1 MKPSKKV
8 PSGPRIVTVEE
19 YKAHGLDQDPA
30 TAFHS
35 FSSTFVA
42 LRHRLLTPEPPV
54 FRCSFTDSAG
64 RVRSL
69 GDHSGTLQE
78 IANKMRM
85 HDYNEDAIYHP
96 ETGQI
101 FIHVFSTTKGE
112 KMFPVV
118 MEEVN
123 EHGASFSNMNLDPL
137 PFCPRSSDSC
147 GRPLSS
153 ASNSPDTEVPADVK
167 PLAEIL
173 PVVTPALRPEQVAKL
188 EKLQK
193 TLKTGAVAAVVPVV
207 VERPELERGQAG
219 VWRRVEPAPTFLE
232 KHLQLFFPGG
242 MVDML
247 LEGAAA

>member
-8 PSGPRIVTVEE
+8 PSGPRIVPEDE
-19 YKAHGLDQDPA
+19 YKAHGLDVEPA
-30 TAFHS
+30 FAFNS
-35 FSSTFVA
+35 FCSTFIE
-42 LRHRLLTPEPPV
+42 LRNRFLTPNPPV
-54 FRCSFTDSAG
+54 FRCSFTDSAV
-64 RVRSL
+64 RMRSL

-85 HDYNEDAIYHP
+85 HNYNEDAIYHP

-123 EHGASFSNMNLDPL
+123 EHGADFSNMNRNPL
-137 PFCPRSSDSC
+137 PFCPRSSNSC
-147 GRPLSS
+147 GPFPSS
-153 ASNSPDTEVPADVK
+153 SNSPSAEVPAEAK

-173 PVVTPALRPEQVAKL
+173 PVVAPSLRPEQMSKV

-193 TLKTGAVAAVVPVV
+193 TLKTGALATVVPVV
-207 VERPELERGQAG
+207 VERPNMERGQDG
-219 VWRRVEPAPTFLE
+219 VWRRIEPAPTFIE
-232 KHLQLFFPGG
+232 KHLKMFFPGG

>member
-8 PSGPRIVTVEE
+8 PSGPRIVPEDE
-19 YKAHGLDQDPA
+19 YRAHGLDVEPA
-30 TAFHS
+30 FAFNS
-35 FSSTFVA
+35 FSSTFIE
-42 LRHRLLTPEPPV
+42 LRNRFVTPKPPV
-54 FRCSFTDSAG
+54 FRCSFTDSDG
-64 RVRSL
+64 RARSL
-69 GDHSGTLQE
+69 GGHSGTHQE
-78 IANKMRM
+78 IANKIRTGSS
-85 HDYNEDAIYHP
+85 NADAIYHP

-112 KMFPVV
+112 TMFPVV

-123 EHGASFSNMNLDPL
+123 EHGTSFSNMNRNPL
-137 PFCPRSSDSC
+137 PFCPRSDFF
-147 GRPLSS
+147 GPFTSS
-153 ASNSPDTEVPADVK
+153 SNSPATATEVPAEAK

-173 PVVTPALRPEQVAKL
+173 PVVAPSLKPEQMAKV

-193 TLKTGAVAAVVPVV
+193 TLKTGALATVVPVV
-207 VERPELERGQAG
+207 VECPNMERGQDG

-232 KHLQLFFPGG
+232 KHLRMFFPGG